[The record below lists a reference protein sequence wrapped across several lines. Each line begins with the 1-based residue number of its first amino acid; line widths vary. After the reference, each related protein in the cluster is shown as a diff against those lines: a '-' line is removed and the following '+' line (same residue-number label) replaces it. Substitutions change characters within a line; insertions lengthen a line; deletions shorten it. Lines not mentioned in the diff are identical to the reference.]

1 MNIETLEKMKQMKF
15 YGMHNAFQAAL
26 ETGKL
31 NNFTTDQLIAHL
43 VNSEHDERHNRKIN
57 RHITNA
63 KFRYLSDLEKVQY
76 DSSRNLDRNH
86 ITRLAQCDFIDKGEN
101 ILITGSTG
109 VGKSYLASA
118 LGHNACSKGYKVL
131 YFNTAKFLTKL
142 KMAKVD
148 DSYLKETA
156 KIERQDLFILDDFG
170 LQTMD
175 NQARMILMDII
186 EDRHAKSSL
195 IITSQL
201 PVSSWHEIIGEKTIA
216 DAIMDRIIHNA
227 HRIGLEGES
236 MRKKQQKLD

>member
-1 MNIETLEKMKQMKF
+1 MNIETLEKMRQMKF
-15 YGMHNAFQAAL
+15 YGMHSAFQSAL

-31 NNFTTDQLIAHL
+31 NDFTTDQLIAHL
-43 VNSEHDERHNRKIN
+43 VSSEHDERHNRKIN
-57 RHITNA
+57 RHIANA
-63 KFRYLSDLEKVQY
+63 KFRYQSDLEKIQY
-76 DSSRNLDRNH
+76 DSSRKLDRNR

-101 ILITGSTG
+101 ILITGSTE

-156 KIERQDLFILDDFG
+156 KIERQNLFILDDLG

-175 NQARMILMDII
+175 NQSRMILMDII
-186 EDRHAKSSL
+186 KNRHAKSSL

-201 PVSSWHEIIGEKTIA
+201 PIANWHEIIGEKTIA
-216 DAIMDRIIHNA
+216 DAIMDRIVHNA
-227 HRIGLEGES
+227 HRIELEGES
-236 MRKKQQKLD
+236 MRKNNRN